1 MPQNNLSPKN
11 PYKAMQINFR
21 IFLIALLLSG
31 IAVAEGHA
39 QFTKNLKY
47 GVGIGPNLS
56 TLSGDSQE
64 DNKYVP
70 GVTAGF
76 YTQKPLD
83 NGIILETGVYYANV
97 GSKSTTQIYDE
108 VTFEEREQ
116 TERYSLSYLNVPFVA
131 RYQVSDNVSVFA
143 GPQISFLV
151 GAKKKVEYGDEKDK
165 RDAKDEFKTAAAS
178 LSIGASY
185 EFASGD
191 RVQLTVNPGLSD
203 NTKSEGDY
211 PGYGGNGGRLNA
223 LIIAWFCPL
232 FGEAE

>member
-1 MPQNNLSPKN
+1 M
-11 PYKAMQINFR
+11 IT
-21 IFLIALLLSG
+21 LLLSG
-31 IAVAEGHA
+31 IAIAKGHA

-47 GVGIGPNLS
+47 GVGVGPNLS
-56 TLSGDSQE
+56 TLSGDSQG
-64 DNKYVP
+64 DNSYVP

-83 NGIILETGVYYANV
+83 NGVILETGLYYANV
-97 GSKSTTQIYDE
+97 GSKSTSQFYDE

-116 TERYSLSYLNVPFVA
+116 KERYTLSYLNVPFVA
-131 RYQVSDNVSVFA
+131 RYHVSENVSVFA

-165 RDAKDEFKTAAAS
+165 RNAKDEFKTAAVS
-178 LSIGASY
+178 LSVGASY
-185 EFASGD
+185 EFSSGD
-191 RVQLTVNPGLSD
+191 RVQLTVNPGLSN

-211 PGYGGNGGRLNA
+211 PGYGGNKGRVNA

-232 FGEAE
+232 FGGAE